1 MANGINKKNTK
12 NGNKKNGHAK
22 KTNGNA
28 VKNGA
33 SKTNGMEKKSS
44 LSGSVSSS
52 VKNGA
57 SISKIASQ
65 AKEITTEKADKKA
78 IIELQHVN
86 KSFEVG
92 KSTIPVLKDINLKI
106 YPREFIVIFG
116 PSGSGKS
123 TLLNALLGLEYPTSG
138 KVIINKQDI
147 TKLTP
152 NNLAKF
158 RYNTFG
164 IVFQR
169 ADWVRSLNVIQNVAM
184 PLAINNMAKKE
195 RMEIALSRLKEMGI
209 DDHSHYMPAELSGGQ
224 QQKVS
229 VSRAL
234 TGDPPIL
241 VADEPTGNL
250 DTESAGKVMRFF
262 RDLNERLEKTLLMVT
277 HNIDYVSYA
286 TRTIYIRDGKIVEG
300 SGSFKE

>member
-1 MANGINKKNTK
+1 MASEIKRKTAK
-12 NGNKKNGHAK
+12 NGNKNSENAKKNNGSGIKNGNK
-22 KTNGNA
+22 M
-28 VKNGA
+28 NGA
-33 SKTNGMEKKSS
+33 TKKSP
-44 LSGSVSSS
+44 VSSS

-57 SISKIASQ
+57 SISELAAQ
-65 AKEITTEKADKKA
+65 TKESKTTANGNKKPV
-78 IIELQHVN
+78 IELQHVN

-92 KSTIPVLKDINLKI
+92 KNMIPVLKDVNIKI
-106 YPREFIVIFG
+106 YPREFIIILG

-123 TLLNALLGLEYPTSG
+123 TLLNTLLGLEYPTSG

-147 TKLTP
+147 TELSP
-152 NNLAKF
+152 NKLAKF

-184 PLAINNMAKKE
+184 PLAINNIAKKE
-195 RMEIALSRLKEMGI
+195 RLETALRRLKEMGI
-209 DDHSHYMPAELSGGQ
+209 DDHADYMPTELSGGQ

-229 VSRAL
+229 VARAL

-286 TRTIYIRDGKIVEG
+286 TRTIYIRDGQIVEG

>member
-1 MANGINKKNTK
+1 MANGKDKKTTK
-12 NGNKKNGHAK
+12 NGNKKNGNTK
-22 KTNGNA
+22 KRNGTG
-28 VKNGA
+28 VKNG
-33 SKTNGMEKKSS
+33 SKLNEAATRQPTNSS
-44 LSGSVSSS
+44 A
-52 VKNGA
+52 KNGA
-57 SISKIASQ
+57 SISELATQVGESK
-65 AKEITTEKADKKA
+65 KTTTDSKKP

-92 KSTIPVLKDINLKI
+92 KSTIPVLKDINIKI
-106 YPREFIVIFG
+106 YPREFIIILG

-123 TLLNALLGLEYPTSG
+123 TLLNTLLGLEYPTSG

-147 TKLTP
+147 TELSP
-152 NNLAKF
+152 NKLAKF
-158 RYNTFG
+158 RYSVFG

-184 PLAINNMAKKE
+184 PLAINNVGNKE
-195 RMEIALSRLKEMGI
+195 RMDIALSRLKEMGI
-209 DDHSHYMPAELSGGQ
+209 DDHSNYMPAELSGGQ

-229 VSRAL
+229 VARSL
-234 TGDPPIL
+234 TGNPPIL